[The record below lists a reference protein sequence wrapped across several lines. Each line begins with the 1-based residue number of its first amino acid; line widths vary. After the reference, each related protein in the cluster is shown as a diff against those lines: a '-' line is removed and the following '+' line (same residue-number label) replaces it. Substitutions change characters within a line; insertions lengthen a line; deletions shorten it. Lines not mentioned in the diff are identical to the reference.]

1 MSTTEPLSAT
11 LSNAE
16 LLMHNR
22 IEIQKVSLDTVTA
35 ALITFPVGSSWVE
48 DSQPFRG
55 THSCPLP
62 HVGYMIE
69 GAMGVRMDDD
79 SVAVFEQGD
88 AFLLPPGHD
97 AWPEHDAPCTFVE
110 FSQGSDYYAD
120 IVAAYEPRLM
130 E

>member
-1 MSTTEPLSAT
+1 MATTEALSVS
-11 LSNAE
+11 LDNAE

-22 IEIQKVSLDTVTA
+22 IEIRKVSLDTVTA
-35 ALITFPVGSSWVE
+35 ALVTFPLGSSWAE

-69 GAMGVRMDDD
+69 GAMGVRMDDG

-88 AFLLPPGHD
+88 VFLLPPGHD

-110 FSQGSDYYAD
+110 FSQGSDYYDD
-120 IVAAYEPRLM
+120 IVASYEPRLL

>member
-1 MSTTEPLSAT
+1 MATTEPLSAT
-11 LSNAE
+11 LDNAE
-16 LLMHNR
+16 LQLHNR
-22 IEIQKVSLDTVTA
+22 IEIRKVSLDTVTA
-35 ALITFPVGSSWVE
+35 ALVTFPVGSSWVE

-62 HVGYMIE
+62 HVGYMID

-79 SVAVFEQGD
+79 SVALFEQGD
-88 AFLLPPGHD
+88 IFLLPPGHD

-110 FSQGSDYYAD
+110 FSQGSDYYRD
-120 IVAAYEPRLM
+120 VVAAYEPRVI

>member
-1 MSTTEPLSAT
+1 MATTEALSVS
-11 LSNAE
+11 LDNAE

-22 IEIQKVSLDTVTA
+22 IEIRKVSLDTVTA
-35 ALITFPVGSSWVE
+35 ALVTFPLGSSWVE

-69 GAMGVRMDDD
+69 GAMGVRMDDG
-79 SVAVFEQGD
+79 SAAVFEQGD
-88 AFLLPPGHD
+88 VFLLPPGHD

-110 FSQGSDYYAD
+110 FSQGSDYYD
-120 IVAAYEPRLM
+120 EIVASYEPRLL